1 METKLTIELV
11 PSTSWLNNVRSAVS
25 KSTWNRLKKS
35 HFKAAGYKC
44 EICGG
49 QGPMWPVELHE
60 VWNYDTLTLIQ
71 KLTGFVVLCP
81 ACHEV
86 KHIGLAEMNGNL
98 DRAIQHLAKINYWSV
113 RDARLYAEDA
123 FEVWSHRSHCHWTLD
138 LSLLERFGIKIEE
151 KRSA

>member
-25 KSTWNRLKKS
+25 KNTWQKLKKS
-35 HFKAAGYKC
+35 HFRAAGFKC

-49 QGPMWPVELHE
+49 RGPEWPVELHE

-71 KLTGFVVLCP
+71 KLTGFIVLCP

-86 KHIGLAEMNGNL
+86 KHIGLAELNGNL
-98 DRAIQHLAKINYWSV
+98 DRAIQHLAKINYWSAH
-113 RDARLYAEDA
+113 DARLYAEDA
-123 FEVWSHRSHCHWTLD
+123 FELWSHRSHHHWTLD

-151 KRSA
+151 KHSA